1 MKPKAL
7 APLLA
12 VLALC
17 GTAGRSPGAAAD
29 APDAPAD
36 WLRSVNGQR
45 LKASWR
51 LTVEMA
57 LSNDRGF
64 RRDLVLDTR
73 WAAWKDGTATLAVVT
88 EPSSLR
94 GTALLSR
101 EEVRPGAPDRS
112 YVFLN
117 TRDPKVTEVS
127 EEARSEGLLGSD
139 ISHDD
144 GQRLIDPSG
153 YQLSLLEDAPCGQGR
168 CARVV
173 GVRRRPRQGAF
184 DHDRAVWWI
193 DRGRKEIAKLELRA
207 AGRPLKTLEV
217 TEWAEAGGVSIPRRQ
232 TMTHHQL
239 GSRTSLTLRRFE
251 SVPSFPREDFA
262 PERLPEIARSAVS
275 RPAL

>member
-12 VLALC
+12 VLAFC
-17 GTAGRSPGAAAD
+17 GTAGRSPGAAAED
-29 APDAPAD
+29 PAA
-36 WLRSVNGQR
+36 WLRSVNAQR
-45 LKASWR
+45 LQASWR
-51 LTVEMA
+51 LTVEMS
-57 LSNDRGF
+57 LGNDRGF

-101 EEVRPGAPDRS
+101 EEVRPAAPDRS

-117 TRDPKVTEVS
+117 TRNGKVTEVS
-127 EEARSEGLLGSD
+127 AEARSEGLLGSD

-153 YQLSLLEDAPCGQGR
+153 YELSLLEEAPCGQGR
-168 CARVV
+168 CARVA
-173 GVRRRPRQGAF
+173 GVRRSRGPGAF
-184 DHDRAVWWI
+184 EHDRAVWWI
-193 DRGRKEIAKLELRA
+193 DRERKEIAKVELRA

-232 TMTHHQL
+232 TMTNHQL

-251 SVPSFPREDFA
+251 RVPSFPPEDFE
-262 PERLPEIARSAVS
+262 PGRLPEVARQAVS
-275 RPAL
+275 PGTGRP